1 MPLNSS
7 RHQAMLP
14 ALALAVAVI
23 STPHAHADLDEAP
36 VVGMTVSGGSG
47 WSYWAGNDD
56 GWVANPEPGIFEYGG
71 ELSWA
76 ECDFS
81 WENELEVDPGL
92 GFGLSITNTQSFTET
107 FSVVLD
113 VQVPGW
119 SNGTL
124 QGASIGGSVSDTNF
138 DGTASLTSSQFLMNT
153 FLDGT
158 SQIELGGGLDVLV
171 SQFAGTDTFGP
182 FSTGLSGGS
191 ATIIGP
197 QSTQGNLAIQ
207 IDFTL
212 SAGDTASFSGGYL
225 VDYVPAPAGLLALS
239 GLVLARRR
247 RV

>member
-1 MPLNSS
+1 M
-7 RHQAMLP
+7 
-14 ALALAVAVI
+14 
-23 STPHAHADLDEAP
+23 
-36 VVGMTVSGGSG
+36 
-47 WSYWAGNDD
+47 
-56 GWVANPEPGIFEYGG
+56 
-71 ELSWA
+71 
-76 ECDFS
+76 
-81 WENELEVDPGL
+81 
-92 GFGLSITNTQSFTET
+92 
-107 FSVVLD
+107 LD

-171 SQFAGTDTFGP
+171 SQIAGTATFGP
-182 FSTGLSGGS
+182 FITGLSGGS

-225 VDYVPAPAGLLALS
+225 VDYVPAPAGLLALN
-239 GLVLARRR
+239 GLILVRRR
-247 RV
+247 RA

>member
-14 ALALAVAVI
+14 AMALAVAVI

-36 VVGMTVSGGSG
+36 MVGMTVSGGSG

-138 DGTASLTSSQFLMNT
+138 DGTALTSSVPDT
-153 FLDGT
+153 FDGT
-158 SQIELGGGLDVLV
+158 SQIELGVWLDVLV